1 MKEHE
6 RYRTIVSE
14 QATEMKLKTNHISSM
29 NFNQHITFYQSLAL
43 KWLQGNR
50 IDPIPATPP

>member
-29 NFNQHITFYQSLAL
+29 NFNQHIAFYQSLAL
-43 KWLQGNR
+43 KWL
-50 IDPIPATPP
+50 